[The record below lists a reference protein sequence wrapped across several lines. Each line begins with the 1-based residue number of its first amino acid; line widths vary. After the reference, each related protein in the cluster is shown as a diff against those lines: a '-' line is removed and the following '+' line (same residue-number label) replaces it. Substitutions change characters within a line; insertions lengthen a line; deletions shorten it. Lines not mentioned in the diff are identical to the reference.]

1 MAQIGAAGGTAALGL
16 TFATGGLG
24 LGLIGMAVV
33 AGAGVLDSQFL
44 YPKLL
49 GDGRQQGRPTPLV
62 GLPTTTAT
70 SGTPRVWA
78 FGRRVRVPLHVMFQ
92 ADKVREDNVGGRK
105 GGVANTI
112 KRVFADCALS
122 VNDRPTFRLLQLA
135 ANGQLV
141 WWTDRN
147 LVSVTTDQMTSSVVS
162 SRLVLEMNSNFET
175 DFADVFEVG
184 DSVKLVGFSS
194 DPSGSHVGTGTNAG
208 LSYWNV
214 YDVTPH
220 GANSS
225 TITLEPLSGQNMGTL
240 VSVTAG
246 SALFPGSVTRVDSE
260 FVANSYTC
268 AVEPSVTGANTNDFW
283 LQLSEQQDAAIRRT
297 TNNQGGWVPITLT
310 NFQYD
315 TGSGWTTLAANTGA
329 EIARPVGP
337 NVALRLWRVRQR
349 GGTFPWSAG
358 DLVRPNTGSLGGLI
372 RLASDPG
379 YLSGMFA
386 ASPSLSF
393 YTGAAGSDPQ
403 GATAELR
410 GQVEDDI
417 IARHKTSGEIPG
429 FRGLAYQVL
438 DQWDLSTYFG
448 NQLPPI
454 IEGIVEPDAGM
465 SVPQA
470 LTTVLLRSGIDEA
483 QIDVSDVPE
492 TAFLGA
498 YIQGAVP
505 TTTALQPLLTA
516 YQILVQERGN
526 QLALFSF
533 ENADAVQIENGA
545 AFSDLGVRSGAGT
558 PNTGDKLRFTQAD
571 PADLPKSIGI
581 RHQDPDVQFAVGY
594 QHFAQRQPSGSPSDA
609 EQDIDLSNLAL
620 PKKEARNLCGT
631 IMRRTWVNG
640 TAVELQLPVAY
651 LEVLENDLLTVTD
664 DEGNDH
670 TVRVIQREV
679 GLNMV
684 VSIKA
689 VVEDVALAVRGSPIQ
704 TGGEVPTPI
713 VQSLEP
719 VARVLDI
726 PGLIDAETDVPGYY
740 VGASSPN
747 FGVWNGA
754 IVYESRDAGTNWS
767 RVAVLEQQVGCGLTT
782 TALSTTSTVAEDSSG
797 GPYYDTV
804 NDVTFTLDGYGPLA
818 QMLTVT
824 EAEVEAGWNWVHI
837 DDGTSWEIFGF
848 RDVTDNGDGTWTVS
862 HLLRGL
868 RGTQDSARNST
879 KAAGASITLL
889 FLAQQ
894 QGALQF
900 IPVNGSAAD
909 LPVSI
914 EVKIVAPGQTLADVD
929 AVAVDVEGWNARPF
943 PPFSVTVDRGGSP
956 FDAVLNVLP
965 WSRRNNP
972 VGALSGWALEDAQ
985 LSLELDIYDPT
996 GTTLQRTKTYTA
1008 PIGTD
1013 LVGVDFPYPASEQ
1026 TADGY
1031 TPSGTET
1038 FIVVARQVGDY
1049 GDGRTRV
1056 QEVP

>member
-1 MAQIGAAGGTAALGL
+1 MASIAAAAVTSQAGL
-16 TFATGGLG
+16 TFAAGGFGLG
-24 LGLIGMAVV
+24 LLGMAVV

-49 GDGRQQGRPTPLV
+49 GDGKQQGRPTPLV
-62 GLPTTTAT
+62 GLPTTTNT
-70 SGTPRVWA
+70 PGTPRVWA
-78 FGRRVRVPLHVMFQ
+78 FGRRVRVPMHVMFQ
-92 ADKVREDNVGGRK
+92 SDKTREENVGGRK

-112 KRVFADCALS
+112 KRVFSDCALS
-122 VNDRPTFRLLQLA
+122 VNDRPTFRLLQIA

-147 LVSVTTDQMTSSVVS
+147 LVSITTDQMTSSVVS
-162 SRLVLEMNSNFET
+162 SRLVLTMGSNYES

-194 DPSGSHVGTGTNAG
+194 DPTNSHVGTGTNAG

-214 YDVTPH
+214 YAVTSH
-220 GANSS
+220 GATPS

-240 VSVTAG
+240 TSVTAG

-260 FVANSYTC
+260 FVSNDYTC
-268 AVEPSVTGANTNDFW
+268 TQIPATTPPTHDLILTDA
-283 LQLSEQQDAAIRRT
+283 QKAAIVRA
-297 TNNQGGWVPITLT
+297 TNGQGGWVPVTIT
-310 NFQYD
+310 NFEID
-315 TGSGWTTLAANTGA
+315 TGSGFTTVAAGTAAFVARPTGA
-329 EIARPVGP
+329 LSSLNWKIRGAGLSGTLRPG
-337 NVALRLWRVRQR
+337 
-349 GGTFPWSAG
+349 S
-358 DLVRPNTGSLGGLI
+358 GSLGGII
-372 RLASDPG
+372 RLATDPG

-393 YTGAAGSDPQ
+393 YTGAAGSDAQ

-417 IARHKTSGEIPG
+417 IARHKTTGEIPG

-454 IEGIVEPDAGM
+454 VEGIIEPDAGM
-465 SVPQA
+465 TVPQA

-492 TAFLGA
+492 TPFLGG
-498 YIQGAVP
+498 YVQGAVP

-526 QLALFSF
+526 QLALFGF
-533 ENADAVQIENGA
+533 EQADAVQIENGA
-545 AFSDLGVRSGAGT
+545 AFSDLGVRSGPGT

-571 PADLPKSIGI
+571 RADLPTSVGI

-594 QHFAQRQPSGSPSDA
+594 QRFAQRQPSGTPESS
-609 EQDIDLSNLAL
+609 EQDIDLSNLAM

-640 TAVELQLPVAY
+640 TAIEMQLPVAY
-651 LEVLENDLLTVTD
+651 LEVLENDILTVTD
-664 DEGNDH
+664 DEGIDH
-670 TVRVIQREV
+670 TCRVIQREV

-713 VQSLEP
+713 VQSLTP

-726 PGLIDAETDVPGYY
+726 PGLIDAETVVPGYY

-747 FGVWNGA
+747 FGAWNGA

-767 RVAVLEQQVGCGLTT
+767 RVAVLEQQVGCGVTT
-782 TALSTTSTVAEDSSG
+782 TALSTTTDVAEDETG

-818 QMLTVT
+818 QLLTVT
-824 EAEVEAGWNWVHI
+824 EAEVNVGWNWAHI
-837 DDGTSWEIFGF
+837 DDGTNWEIFGF

-868 RGTQDSARNST
+868 RGTQDSARNAT
-879 KAAGASITLL
+879 KAAGANITLL

-900 IPVNGSAAD
+900 VPVNGSAAD

-929 AVAVDVEGWNARPF
+929 SVAVNVQGWNARPF

-972 VGALSGWALEDAQ
+972 VGALSGWSYEDAQ

-1038 FIVVARQVGDY
+1038 FVIVPRQVGDY
-1049 GDGRTRV
+1049 GDGRTREM
-1056 QEVP
+1056 EVP